1 MDQTWGQC
9 YIKNAAGAARV
20 PRDVP
25 VQRDV
30 HRLEPVAAVRRPLP
44 HPRARRQL
52 PAAAR
57 LHRPARGDRDAHIR
71 MPQVRLKTKHYEPCL
86 FQCQSSGRLTSN
98 IAFGHV

>member
-1 MDQTWGQC
+1 MDQLGDNDM
-9 YIKNAAGAARV
+9 YIYQNAAGAARV

-52 PAAAR
+52 PAAAG
-57 LHRPARGDRDAHIR
+57 LHRPTGRDRNAHIR
-71 MPQVRLKTKHYEPCL
+71 MPQVRLEIAHFEP
-86 FQCQSSGRLTSN
+86 SEATLTWLLVQYVY
-98 IAFGHV
+98 IKLC